1 MIKAA
6 ALVQDVGQQ
15 LILGAGNVTLDGALI
30 ESILCCD
37 FRQEEPITSIH
48 FCWKNRK

>member
-15 LILGAGNVTLDGALI
+15 LILGAGNDMFMELWENPFCAV
-30 ESILCCD
+30 ILGRK
-37 FRQEEPITSIH
+37 RQ
-48 FCWKNRK
+48 